1 MGRARTGGSR
11 ALPLPKFVPEYD
23 SELRS
28 KPTALEQTVG
38 DLPARMGQLPS
49 EIQGIAGGSA
59 NPTVQPFE
67 SQVVQQVLDA
77 AKTAAEELGSG
88 IEPLA
93 FATNEM
99 PSGLKLINL
108 ADATGKSA
116 LMLATEQGHVGAVR
130 LLLSAGADRQL
141 EDGDGRTPLMV
152 ARSAGKEDFARML
165 GEEQKQAVD
174 QAELAELAQDAKLN
188 ATAWGS
194 SAIDGQSKAAPSARP
209 NSEASPSAFPAS
221 SNQPNSGTTVPMQSS
236 GSTMI
241 AEMAQMAIALSS
253 FNSEQAGSEPGLPT
267 SVEQSSDQSWTV
279 KKWVD
284 SLSFGEPITSLIL
297 QPLQQA
303 VNGEASAVQQFEF
316 VKALSKLT
324 APAMADFLRN
334 SSLLDQMAMILVDGI
349 SELSRYGKD
358 AVSDLQG
365 KYVED
370 ASFTYS
376 YGDLN
381 SWFKGV
387 QTPTQSPGSYGSRHP
402 QHQRNHR
409 RVGFALP

>member
-1 MGRARTGGSR
+1 
-11 ALPLPKFVPEYD
+11 
-23 SELRS
+23 
-28 KPTALEQTVG
+28 
-38 DLPARMGQLPS
+38 MGQLPS

-152 ARSAGKEDFARML
+152 ARSAGKEDLARML

-236 GSTMI
+236 
-241 AEMAQMAIALSS
+241 
-253 FNSEQAGSEPGLPT
+253 
-267 SVEQSSDQSWTV
+267 
-279 KKWVD
+279 
-284 SLSFGEPITSLIL
+284 
-297 QPLQQA
+297 
-303 VNGEASAVQQFEF
+303 
-316 VKALSKLT
+316 
-324 APAMADFLRN
+324 
-334 SSLLDQMAMILVDGI
+334 
-349 SELSRYGKD
+349 
-358 AVSDLQG
+358 
-365 KYVED
+365 
-370 ASFTYS
+370 
-376 YGDLN
+376 
-381 SWFKGV
+381 
-387 QTPTQSPGSYGSRHP
+387 
-402 QHQRNHR
+402 
-409 RVGFALP
+409 